1 MTTPEGECPCHQVN
15 VHLYF
20 QKMPFHFQ
28 NCPFIFQKCPI
39 IFSNCP
45 FVFQRCHFVFQ
56 KFPLVC
62 QKILVI
68 LITSK
73 PLYGVIFY
81 VLYSNSSL
89 HDSLENA
96 ASEHLEWLKFKNF
109 SGGSSPKHPLD
120 GERLLQLPDPQ
131 LYRTLPTATRK

>member
-28 NCPFIFQKCPI
+28 SCPFIFQKCPL
-39 IFSNCP
+39 IFWNCP
-45 FVFQRCHFVFQ
+45 FFSRDA
-56 KFPLVC
+56 
-62 QKILVI
+62 ILFFRSS
-68 LITSK
+68 LQFAQSYSNFDNFKTS
-73 PLYGVIFY
+73 IWSDFY

-109 SGGSSPKHPLD
+109 SGGSSPKPPLD
-120 GERLLQLPDPQ
+120 GERLLQPPDPQ